1 MDPFTLQE
9 LSIEETNEA
18 EMLIMD
24 LVKTSSDARRSASIT
39 TVESEHVHQ
48 RSASLSASSLPTNSS
63 KPSKLSTINQFRI
76 ACRSSSVDAAVAPK
90 PEVKAK
96 PLTLKQEFSLYVS
109 SSKSLKDFQTYWN
122 ENKSVLP
129 ILSSY
134 ARRYNC
140 IPTTSVASESA
151 FSVAGYIDRKQ
162 RASLSTT
169 TLRYLML
176 LKQ

>member
-1 MDPFTLQE
+1 MQE
-9 LSIEETNEA
+9 LSVEETNDA
-18 EMLIMD
+18 EMLIMNS
-24 LVKTSSDARRSASIT
+24 VKNSSNAKRSASVT
-39 TVESEHVHQ
+39 TTEIERAQQQGAS
-48 RSASLSASSLPTNSS
+48 SASVNSS
-63 KPSKLSTINQFRI
+63 KSSKLSTINQFRI
-76 ACRSSSVDAAVAPK
+76 SCRSSSLDAATAPK
-90 PEVKAK
+90 LEVKPKA
-96 PLTLKQEFSLYVS
+96 LTLKQEFSLYVS
-109 SSKSLKDFQTYWN
+109 TSKPMEDFQTYWN
-122 ENKSVLP
+122 EKQSALP

-176 LKQ
+176 LKE

>member
-1 MDPFTLQE
+1 MDPCILSE
-9 LSIEETNEA
+9 LSIEEINEA
-18 EMLIMD
+18 ESFLMGLSRSISNE
-24 LVKTSSDARRSASIT
+24 KRTTST
-39 TVESEHVHQ
+39 TAIVSERAQ
-48 RSASLSASSLPTNSS
+48 QQNASSSSINSS
-63 KPSKLSTINQFRI
+63 KQSKLSLINQFRI
-76 ACRSSSVDAAVAPK
+76 SCRSSSLDAEPAPK
-90 PEVKAK
+90 PQTKTK

-109 SSKSLKDFQTYWN
+109 TSAGYTDFQTYWN
-122 ENKSVLP
+122 EKKAVLP

-134 ARRYNC
+134 ARRYNTV
-140 IPTTSVASESA
+140 PTTSVASESA